1 MPRTAPASLGRFDAR
16 QDKWRSS
23 GMKRLAWWRGAGHI
37 IHPAELPDQLC
48 LLLELRRHGR
58 PHRPGEDR
66 AAVAGAHSQDKLN
79 MYNESSRPA
88 LFTALN
94 ERSEFHGY
102 KPIFRAFYSKPA
114 RIFLVRAHGEF
125 TIPV

>member
-1 MPRTAPASLGRFDAR
+1 VSTSRDTWIEQRPQEHVLKS
-16 QDKWRSS
+16 DKF
-23 GMKRLAWWRGAGHI
+23 
-37 IHPAELPDQLC
+37 
-48 LLLELRRHGR
+48 
-58 PHRPGEDR
+58 
-66 AAVAGAHSQDKLN
+66 N